1 MNKAFFVASTGQH
14 VGKTTTCLGLFSG
27 LKKRLR
33 SVGYM
38 KPVGQESVESEDG
51 FLVDKDVLLFKEH
64 FHLKSADE
72 DMSPVLFPPGFTR
85 NYLDGKVSDCEIRAA
100 IEKAYEAIV
109 SDHKITLIEG
119 TG

>member
-1 MNKAFFVASTGQH
+1 MNKSFFVASTGQH

-27 LKKRLR
+27 LKKRLH

-51 FLVDKDVLLFKEH
+51 FLVDKDVLLFKDH

-72 DMSPVLFPPGFTR
+72 DMSPSSFPPDLRAIIST
-85 NYLDGKVSDCEIRAA
+85 GK
-100 IEKAYEAIV
+100 
-109 SDHKITLIEG
+109 
-119 TG
+119 